1 MFFPLPNKTFL
12 PKKVS
17 LTNQVV
23 APTAV
28 RPVNKGMAAVI
39 PERVS
44 VPNLEKCM
52 TPLARLVANPLRF
65 LFDPAVTGLY
75 TAVTVTPGK
84 VVVIN

>member
-1 MFFPLPNKTFL
+1 MFFLLPNKTFL

-17 LTNQVV
+17 LTSQVV

-28 RPVNKGMAAVI
+28 QPVNKGMAVVI
-39 PERVS
+39 PDRVS

-52 TPLARLVANPLRF
+52 TPLALLVANPLRF
-65 LFDPAVTGLY
+65 LSDPAATGLY
-75 TAVTVTPGK
+75 TAVTVIQEK